1 MGQLTYR
8 VTLSLSLPNPAPAL
22 VLFLG
27 ASQNQAQNNR
37 DLNLEIGSKG
47 ELIARSKL
55 SWETQPFN
63 LHSQYYMVFGR
74 SFIIKILF
82 SPPLPA
88 SLHIYFFSSSSIRR
102 SFLYPC
108 RMAVECSSSRVEG
121 TLLPGVSRGNR

>member
-82 SPPLPA
+82 SPPPS
-88 SLHIYFFSSSSIRR
+88 SLATHLFF
-102 SFLYPC
+102 FF
-108 RMAVECSSSRVEG
+108 
-121 TLLPGVSRGNR
+121 

>member
-37 DLNLEIGSKG
+37 DLNLEIGNKG
-47 ELIARSKL
+47 ELIPRSKL

-63 LHSQYYMVFGR
+63 LHSQFYMVFGR

-82 SPPLPA
+82 PPPFQPRYT
-88 SLHIYFFSSSSIRR
+88 SIFFSYLHQTIIFISMSDG
-102 SFLYPC
+102 
-108 RMAVECSSSRVEG
+108 SRA
-121 TLLPGVSRGNR
+121 